1 MSKSINRSLGTLIY
15 LFDKHTLNAKSG
27 QKLVDQIMEAAKVKT
42 TEDADKVY
50 ADYKARV
57 AEKVTDKLEA
67 ASVVALFNARRHRWM
82 EAQGI
87 KAKAHT
93 GGKAGKTKSGKVTR
107 VTKKAARAARVGT
120 AKDQATPVPLHD
132 VGTILTAIR
141 LVTEKMSKAD
151 AQAVSL
157 RIQNELKTIIAAK

>member
-1 MSKSINRSLGTLIY
+1 MSKAINRSLGTLIY

-27 QKLVDQIMEAAKVKT
+27 QKLVEQIMEAAKVKT

-50 ADYKARV
+50 AAYKARV
-57 AEKVTDKLEA
+57 SEKVTDKAEA
-67 ASVVALFNARRHRWM
+67 ESIIKIFNSRRHRWM
-82 EAQGI
+82 TAQGI

-93 GGKAGKTKSGKVTR
+93 GGKAGTTKAGKATK
-107 VTKKAARAARVGT
+107 VTKKAARAARVAT

-141 LVTEKMSKAD
+141 LVMSGMSKAD

-157 RIQNELKTIIAAK
+157 RIRNEMTTILATK